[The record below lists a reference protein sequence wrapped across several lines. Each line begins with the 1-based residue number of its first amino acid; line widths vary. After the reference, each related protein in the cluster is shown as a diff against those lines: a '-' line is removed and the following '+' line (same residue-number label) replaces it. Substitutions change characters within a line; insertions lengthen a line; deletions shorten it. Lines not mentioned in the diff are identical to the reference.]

1 MMRKSEEILR
11 HLAIIHTW
19 SSFADERGELMNPL
33 QIRDTAKWSKEI
45 YDLVKEQVDYEEYLK
60 KHRVKGQ
67 LAGSIVMPI
76 RDVLEHQ
83 SNENYQK
90 QIMQLKKLANNPALS
105 DDVKDLLDNQA
116 LNINLLIFWKKR
128 YEELKTGKKH
138 EVK

>member
-1 MMRKSEEILR
+1 MRKSEEILR
-11 HLAIIHTW
+11 HMAIIHTW
-19 SSFADERGELMNPL
+19 ASFADERGELMNPL

-76 RDVLEHQ
+76 GDVLEHQ

-105 DDVKDLLDNQA
+105 DDVKDLLDNQV
-116 LNINLLIFWKKR
+116 LNINLLIFWRKR
-128 YEELKTGKKH
+128 YDALRGEK
-138 EVK
+138 

>member
-1 MMRKSEEILR
+1 MRKSEEILR
-11 HLAIIHTW
+11 HLSVIHTW
-19 SSFADERGELMNPL
+19 ASFADERGELMNPL

-76 RDVLEHQ
+76 GDVLEHQ

-105 DDVKDLLDNQA
+105 DDLKDLLDNQA

>member
-1 MMRKSEEILR
+1 MRKSEEILS

-19 SSFADERGELMNPL
+19 ASFADERGELMNPL

-105 DDVKDLLDNQA
+105 DDVKDLLYNQA
-116 LNINLLIFWKKR
+116 LNINLLIFWRKR
-128 YEELKTGKKH
+128 YEELKTGKKR
-138 EVK
+138 

>member
-1 MMRKSEEILR
+1 MRKSEEILN

-19 SSFADERGELMNPL
+19 ASFADERGELMNPL
-33 QIRDTAKWSKEI
+33 QIRDTSKWSKEI

-76 RDVLEHQ
+76 GDVLEHQ

-105 DDVKDLLDNQA
+105 DDLKDLLDNQA